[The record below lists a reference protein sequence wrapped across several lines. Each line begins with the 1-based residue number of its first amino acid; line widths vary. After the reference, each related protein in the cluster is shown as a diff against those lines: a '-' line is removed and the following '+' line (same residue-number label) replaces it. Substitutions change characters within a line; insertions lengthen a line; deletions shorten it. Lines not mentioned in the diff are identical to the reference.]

1 MMQAIELN
9 FREVSSHIKIRNTG
23 LKKEIW
29 DLLRKKWLVLQPEE
43 WVRQILIHI
52 LIYKYGYS
60 KNCIALEKA
69 FQINGRIKR
78 FDILVYDGQL
88 KPYILAECKSFD
100 IPLQQNVFDQLS
112 VYNTHVRAPFLIA
125 SNGVYTYCF
134 KQNHESRHLSFLE
147 DIPLPAKGRENTQN
161 ENK

>member
-1 MMQAIELN
+1 MIQAIDLD
-9 FREVSSHIKIRNTG
+9 FLAASRQLKIRNAG

-29 DLLRKKWLVLQPEE
+29 DILRKKWLVLQPEE

-60 KNCIALEKA
+60 KNCIVLEKA

-78 FDILVYDGQL
+78 FDILVYSSQL
-88 KPYILAECKSFD
+88 TPHILIECKSYTFP
-100 IPLQQNVFDQLS
+100 IQQNVFDQLS
-112 VYNTHVRAPFLIA
+112 VYNMHVKAPFLIA
-125 SNGVYTYCF
+125 SNGVFTYCF
-134 KQNHESRHLSFLE
+134 KQNHDSRHLSFLE
-147 DIPLPAKGRENTQN
+147 DIPEPVKGQDKIQK